1 MIKTKKNKSI
11 LKRIL
16 AFLGAGICAIACCFT
31 IFNISKKSDVDAE
44 VVNETYTYQSA
55 LENVKVSN
63 NGSFSKNLFDVN
75 LIVTDTGIYSNGK
88 VDVSYGFN
96 FSNYINI
103 DKYVGC
109 SIAISGNINNNYSF
123 FYDKQKKPIGSIILV
138 SDGSVVEIPQ
148 NAYYYAF
155 EFQYNGDFNSL
166 QIQIEISSIATEYV
180 PYQRNDYISLNSTF
194 ITNLDLNNSLILNKV
209 LFNVSSNNF
218 NYGTLDYINGTLEN
232 NEVYINTN
240 TKGVI
245 LNSKLYSYNTTTKEI
260 NYNNNFNL
268 YFMYDY
274 IDSSNYNSSTYF
286 NGNVKKIIY
295 GSYKDKG
302 SYFKNE
308 YTGITESILNSKYNF
323 ISYIDV
329 NDNNVNIIIPLDSN
343 YDNDYYTFHTIFL
356 TGGISDSYSN
366 GYNNGYLDGYNNGY
380 NDAKSPYYNKGY
392 FDGKKYGYETGYN
405 KGINESNDYTFLGL
419 ISACIDA
426 PITYFTS
433 LFNFELLGVNISS
446 FLTAI
451 FTLCIIVTVVRL
463 CLGR

>member
-1 MIKTKKNKSI
+1 MINIKKNKSI
-11 LKRIL
+11 FKRIL
-16 AFLGAGICAIACCFT
+16 AFCGAGICAIACCFT
-31 IFNISKKSDVDAE
+31 IFNISKKSDVYAE

-55 LENVKVSN
+55 LESVKVSN
-63 NGSFSKNLFDVN
+63 NGSFSKNFFDVN
-75 LIVTDTGIYSNGK
+75 FILTDTGIFSNGS
-88 VDVSYGFN
+88 VDASYGFN

-103 DKYVGC
+103 DKYVGY

-123 FYDKQKKPIGSIILV
+123 FYDKQKKPIGSLIMI

-166 QIQIEISSIATEYV
+166 QIQVEINSISTEYV
-180 PYQRNDYISLNSTF
+180 PYQKNDYISLNSTF

-209 LFNVSSNNF
+209 LFNVSSINF
-218 NYGTLDYINGTLEN
+218 NYGTLEYINGTLEN

-245 LNSKLYSYNTTTKEI
+245 LNSKLYSYNATSREI

-295 GSYKDKG
+295 GSYKDKS
-302 SYFKNE
+302 SYFKND

-323 ISYIDV
+323 ISYIDE

-343 YDNDYYTFHTIFL
+343 YDNDYYSFHTVFL

-366 GYNNGYLDGYNNGY
+366 GYNYGYLDGYNYGY
-380 NDAKSPYYNKGY
+380 NDAKNEYYNVGY
-392 FDGKKYGYETGYN
+392 FDGKKYGYEIGYN

-433 LFNFELLGVNISS
+433 LFNFELLGVNLSS

-451 FTLCIIVTVVRL
+451 FTLCIIVTIVRL